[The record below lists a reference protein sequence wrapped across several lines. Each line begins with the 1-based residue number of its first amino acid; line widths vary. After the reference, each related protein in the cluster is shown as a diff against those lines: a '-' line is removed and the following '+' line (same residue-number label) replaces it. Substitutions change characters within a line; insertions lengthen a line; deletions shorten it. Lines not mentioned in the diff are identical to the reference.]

1 MRNLID
7 LLKVINN
14 TWKTQI
20 LSNLICQ
27 EKEEEEKKKDQ
38 TSKLFL
44 DHKELDYN
52 SQLEELQ
59 DT

>member
-14 TWKTQI
+14 TWKTQS
-20 LSNLICQ
+20 LSNLISHAN
-27 EKEEEEKKKDQ
+27 EEEEKEKDQ